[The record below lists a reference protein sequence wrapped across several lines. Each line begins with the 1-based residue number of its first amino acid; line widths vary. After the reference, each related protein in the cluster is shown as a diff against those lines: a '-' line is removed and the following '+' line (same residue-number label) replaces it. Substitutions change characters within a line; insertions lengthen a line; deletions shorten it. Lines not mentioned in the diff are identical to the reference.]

1 MSISVSADT
10 LREQSRKIKY
20 INRQYDIAITTIDTA
35 IKKAAAVDE
44 SEIIYSPLILYDK
57 TELSHK
63 DCQALIFDKIIKEL
77 EKNKYV
83 VMLDGN
89 PQDDDLVFI
98 ISWHLDCSSS
108 QIIKCRNSVF
118 SHHKEIIDAHKKKKT
133 MDQKKKQLM
142 QLQKQF
148 DLEFANIS
156 NNSKIHVRQNS
167 NRFAGQSKSFNQLL
181 N

>member
-20 INRQYDIAITTIDTA
+20 INRQYDIAICAIDTA
-35 IKKAAAVDE
+35 IKKAAAIDE
-44 SEIIYSPLILYDK
+44 SEIIYSPLMLYDK
-57 TELSHK
+57 TELSHE

-77 EKNKYV
+77 EKNKYIV
-83 VMLDGN
+83 ILDGN

-118 SHHKEIIDAHKKKKT
+118 SHHKEIIDAHRKKKT
-133 MDQKKKQLM
+133 IEQKDQLIK
-142 QLQKQF
+142 LQKLYE
-148 DLEFANIS
+148 LEFVNVAS
-156 NNSKIHVRQNS
+156 NKKIQSRQNV
-167 NRFAGQSKSFNQLL
+167 NSFSQPFQKIGNF
-181 N
+181 